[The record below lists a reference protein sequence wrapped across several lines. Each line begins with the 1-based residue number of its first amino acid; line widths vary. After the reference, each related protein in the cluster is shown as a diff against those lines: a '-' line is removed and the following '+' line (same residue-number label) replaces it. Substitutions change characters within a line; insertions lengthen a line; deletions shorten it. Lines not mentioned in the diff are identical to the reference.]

1 MMCNLLYSAVMR
13 DAGNKGYQV
22 VVMVG
27 LGMHSQIMRVDA
39 DIEYCSGGK
48 RKLDE
53 LLYVRASW
61 RQ

>member
-1 MMCNLLYSAVMR
+1 MMCSLLYSAVMR

-39 DIEYCSGGK
+39 DIEYCSGGN
-48 RKLDE
+48 
-53 LLYVRASW
+53 ASW
-61 RQ
+61 MNCFM